1 MPQRGMFLP
10 LFNCYQNQRADDE
23 AYCCHNG
30 GLLENCFI
38 TLALFLTEE
47 LFCAAGDGTGQ
58 TCAVAGLHKD
68 APDKNK
74 ASDSQ
79 NDHQKNLH
87 DIPPNRNGLR

>member
-10 LFNCYQNQRADDE
+10 LFNRNQNQRADDE

-30 GLLENCFI
+30 GFLENSFI
-38 TLALFLTEE
+38 TFALLLAEE
-47 LFCAAGDGTGQ
+47 LLRTAGNGAGQ

-68 APDKNK
+68 TSNKDK
-74 ASDSQ
+74 ASNSQ

-87 DIPPNRNGLR
+87 DIPPIEMA